1 MISLLSVGQP
11 FATPAI
17 QSIHQQEDAMSRE
30 DAMNVLRQS
39 SSRAMLILAPFLA
52 LGLLALGLGGTSLA
66 QAPPPALPAQLISIA
81 EAHVIIE
88 GAYAYA
94 REKNLRLGVVVMD
107 AAGEMV
113 AGEHMDGAPGRNI
126 LFAEGKAFASV
137 MYRTSSEALSDLYKT
152 RPDRFFG
159 ILNMYGNKIY
169 LVGGGV
175 PLAVDGKLVGAVG
188 VAGSNQDEPAAK
200 AGIAAWEK
208 VRTNLR
214 K

>member
-1 MISLLSVGQP
+1 
-11 FATPAI
+11 
-17 QSIHQQEDAMSRE
+17 
-30 DAMNVLRQS
+30 MNVLRQA
-39 SSRAMLILAPFLA
+39 SSRAVLILAPLLALA
-52 LGLLALGLGGTSLA
+52 LGSASLA
-66 QAPPPALPAQLISIA
+66 QAPALPAQLLSIA
-81 EAHVIIE
+81 EAHAIIE

-107 AAGEMV
+107 TAGEMV

-126 LFAEGKAFASV
+126 QFAEGKAFAAV
-137 MYRTSSEALSDLYKT
+137 MYRTTSEALSDLYKT

-159 ILNMYGNKIY
+159 IMNMYGSKIY
-169 LVGGGV
+169 MVGGGV
-175 PLAVDGKLVGAVG
+175 PLVVDGKLVGAVG